1 MKKILEIEKKA
12 ISFFKQYCVNL
23 ILFSVVFLLVI
34 FVYGS
39 IPFVSM
45 PTLGQAVWASGFAE
59 SFAKEDFAIYATH
72 FGLPEKAPI
81 AFGLAGVFL
90 QSLYI
95 KYLHLQAGDAY
106 SLVSVTYLL
115 LAAFGTIKFSMF
127 LGTTLRT
134 SIIASAVYLTLPLV
148 WWHSLYSFLS
158 FGFALMPLYIYI
170 VFFIIKNKLGENK
183 YIYFTFFL
191 ISILA
196 VFTDGYTFVMFALS
210 YFLILFFSFVS
221 KKIEF
226 KKVAYLFLYAMVVF
240 LISYVLYTNYINE
253 SSFNIW
259 SMDYYRGFGIDLTM
273 LFSPSKEIFWLYDLL
288 GLSVERTSVEFF
300 GDDSVWAVSFSLA
313 LLVFALMALFFVKNE
328 YKMQLLM
335 IALFGF
341 YLSLGPSLKINS
353 KRPIEEIS
361 IKNFDG
367 AMKQEYAIAPT
378 GNEFLYQYI
387 PGIKNMRATYRW
399 IGLFQVALFGLLI
412 ILLSKLESQDK
423 RYLAYSILIL
433 LAALNIPDPSVRLKN
448 IIYNRDSMMQMDKD
462 LVSLLKQHIKANSK
476 VAFVPYYNDHFANY
490 LAAKSDIRTYN
501 VGGDKNLE
509 LAMKN
514 WPQTMLTLSEI
525 TVPSKFIYNIEN
537 ILLSKDADYIIFP
550 YFDMLWGA
558 YEWPREDKEIISKKL
573 IYSEYVNYF
582 KNNPNFDLIETEY
595 FSFISISKNA
605 DLKYLQNNK
614 EKKICES
621 KNSICFDAKIKEL
634 TFSNVGVLKENVLS
648 TNAQDGALLFGPYL
662 PLQKGEYSFEVYGKV
677 SNQDAMFIQI
687 SDNLG
692 KSSIGFFKDFNMTG
706 EHDTILKVDNLVLEK
721 DFNAVEITIAVSKD
735 TKAEIYG
742 YRLINKIYLDKGI
755 K

>member
-1 MKKILEIEKKA
+1 MRILEVKETTMA
-12 ISFFKQYCVNL
+12 FLRQYAL
-23 ILFSVVFLLVI
+23 EIILFNTLFLFVI

-39 IPFVSM
+39 IPFVAM

-106 SLVSVTYLL
+106 SFVSVTYLL

-134 SIIASAVYLTLPLV
+134 SILASAFYLTLPLV

-158 FGFALMPLYIYI
+158 FGFALMPLYIYMI
-170 VFFIIKNKLGENK
+170 FFIIKNKSEENK
-183 YIYFTFFL
+183 YTYPAFL
-191 ISILA
+191 AMSILA

-210 YFLILFFSFVS
+210 YFLILFVSFVS
-221 KKIEF
+221 KKTTF
-226 KKVAYLFLYAMVVF
+226 KKAAYLFLYAIFVF
-240 LISYVLYTNYINE
+240 AISYLLYTNYINE
-253 SSFNIW
+253 SSFDVW
-259 SMDYYRGFGIDLTM
+259 SMDYYRGFGIDLAM
-273 LFSPSKEIFWLYDLL
+273 LFSPSKEIFWIYDIL
-288 GLSVERTSVEFF
+288 GLSVVRTPVEFF

-328 YKMQLLM
+328 YKIQLLI
-335 IALFGF
+335 IALFGL
-341 YLSLGPSLKINS
+341 YLSLGPSLKMNS
-353 KRPIEEIS
+353 KRPIEQIN
-361 IKNFDG
+361 IKNFDN
-367 AMKQEYAIAPT
+367 AMKEEYAIAAT
-378 GNEFLYQYI
+378 GNEFLYKYF

-412 ILLSKLESQDK
+412 IFLSKLESQNK
-423 RYLAYSILIL
+423 RYLAYSLL
-433 LAALNIPDPSVRLKN
+433 LFLAALNIPDPSVRLKN

-537 ILLSKDADYIIFP
+537 ILLSKDVDYIIFP

-595 FSFISISKNA
+595 FSFVSISKNA

-621 KNSICFDAKIKEL
+621 KNAICFDAKTQEL
-634 TFSNVGVLKENVLS
+634 TFSNVGVLKDNVLS
-648 TNAQDGALLFGPYL
+648 TNAQSGALLFGPYL

-677 SNQDAMFIQI
+677 SNQDTMFIQI

-692 KSSIGFFKDFNMTG
+692 KKSIGIFKDFNMTG
-706 EHDTILKVDNLVLEK
+706 ERDTILKVDNLVLEK
-721 DFNAVEITIAVSKD
+721 DSNAVEIAILVSKD
-735 TKAEIYG
+735 TKAEIHG